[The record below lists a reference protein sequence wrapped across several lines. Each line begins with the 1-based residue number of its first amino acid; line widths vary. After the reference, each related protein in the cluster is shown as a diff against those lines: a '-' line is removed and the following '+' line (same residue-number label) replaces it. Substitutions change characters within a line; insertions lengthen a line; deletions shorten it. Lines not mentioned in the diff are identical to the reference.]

1 MDTNPPNAPLNLE
14 NLRERLLRLGLHGLL
29 ANVESIS
36 HEPWLPQLL
45 QIEEAERSRR
55 SLRRRLKA
63 TRLQKYN
70 PMADFDWSWPTQ
82 CDRPLVEELFS
93 LNFIEEPANIVLI
106 GPNGIG
112 KTMLAKNLLHQ
123 AVLHGHTARFTL
135 ASDML
140 HDLAAQDSSVSLAR
154 RLRRYTSPTVLGID
168 EVGYLSYDSRYA
180 DLFFEVIT
188 RRYQKKPRHYHHQ
201 QTVRRVDQ
209 SLPQCRLRRH
219 PRRSAHAQ
227 GRTLESRGKKLSLQ
241 RGARTHRSQCQIPC
255 SEKNEKALRDTAME
269 PNNLPIVCIPLE
281 LPAEAAAELLQFL
294 NHLTETIERH
304 YFGELHRLAQQR
316 SAQNRDPD
324 YSPFAR
330 PESDP
335 PF

>member
-1 MDTNPPNAPLNLE
+1 MDTTPPNEPLNLE
-14 NLRERLLRLGLHGLL
+14 NVRERLRRLGLHGLL
-29 ANVESIS
+29 ATVETII
-36 HEPWLPQLL
+36 HETWLAQLL
-45 QIEEAERSRR
+45 TIEEAERSRR

-70 PMADFDWSWPTQ
+70 LMADFDWSWPTQ

-123 AVLHGHTARFTL
+123 AVLHGHTALFTL

-188 RRYQKKPRHYHHQ
+188 RRYQKNPVIITTNKPFGEWAKVFPNAGCVV
-201 QTVRRVDQ
+201 TLVD
-209 SLPQCRLRRH
+209 RLMH
-219 PRRSAHAQ
+219 
-227 GRTLESRGKKLSLQ
+227 K
-241 RGARTHRSQCQIPC
+241 
-255 SEKNEKALRDTAME
+255 
-269 PNNLPIVCIPLE
+269 
-281 LPAEAAAELLQFL
+281 AELLNLEGKSYRYKEAQ
-294 NHLTETIERH
+294 ERT
-304 YFGELHRLAQQR
+304 
-316 SAQNRDPD
+316 
-324 YSPFAR
+324 AR
-330 PESDP
+330 NAKSRASKKPKKP
-335 PF
+335 

>member
-1 MDTNPPNAPLNLE
+1 MSTNPSHEPLNLE

-29 ANVESIS
+29 ASVETVI

-45 QIEEAERSRR
+45 QIEETERARR

-63 TRLQKYN
+63 ARLQKYN

-93 LNFIEEPANIVLI
+93 LSFIEEAANIVLI

-123 AVLHGHTARFTL
+123 AILHGHTARFTL

-154 RLRRYTSPTVLGID
+154 RLRRYTSPAVLGID

-188 RRYQKKPRHYHHQ
+188 RRYQRNPVIITTNKPFGEW
-201 QTVRRVDQ
+201 TKVFPNASCVVTLVD
-209 SLPQCRLRRH
+209 RLMH
-219 PRRSAHAQ
+219 
-227 GRTLESRGKKLSLQ
+227 K
-241 RGARTHRSQCQIPC
+241 
-255 SEKNEKALRDTAME
+255 
-269 PNNLPIVCIPLE
+269 
-281 LPAEAAAELLQFL
+281 AELLNLEGKSYRFKEAQDIR
-294 NHLTETIERH
+294 HGTE
-304 YFGELHRLAQQR
+304 
-316 SAQNRDPD
+316 
-324 YSPFAR
+324 
-330 PESDP
+330 
-335 PF
+335 